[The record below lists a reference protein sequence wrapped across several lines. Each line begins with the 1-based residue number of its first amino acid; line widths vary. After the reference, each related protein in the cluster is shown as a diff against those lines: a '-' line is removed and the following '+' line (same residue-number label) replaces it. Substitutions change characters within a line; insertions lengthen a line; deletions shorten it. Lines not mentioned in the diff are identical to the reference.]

1 MNLIK
6 NSKILTLV
14 IVIGILIV
22 GCNKE
27 KIEQNPVNVDKQENI
42 FLESTDKVEKDREI
56 KSNEEIDVNSVEWK
70 VSNLKKYITDKTEEF
85 TIIINGF
92 SDAINS
98 AQDSESQIN
107 ILSDTIKYIDSIKT
121 DVRPVLE
128 SLEGANDQPEYQAT
142 MHLSDAY
149 TDLQAA
155 CSMGIKSLQA
165 EEPFWQ
171 DDFKSEYEAMLRE
184 VDTDLAFI
192 KNNLEYITD

>member
-142 MHLSDAY
+142 MHLSDAF